1 MSSPGGDPPVQL
13 EDEPVVFVHAVLG
26 APGSAA
32 RTSPG
37 STASVALEDEPYT
50 WFQVPDDA
58 RASRFPA
65 RPRGAATE
73 GTSIGRLAAT
83 GWSPSLLSL
92 LALGAGALRLRARRM
107 AGGQQ

>member
-1 MSSPGGDPPVQL
+1 MTSPGGDPPVQL
-13 EDEPVVFVHAVLG
+13 EDEPVVFVHAALG
-26 APGSAA
+26 APGSAV

-50 WFQVPDDA
+50 WFEVPNDA
-58 RASRFPA
+58 RASRLSAP
-65 RPRGAATE
+65 PRSTAPDGGHA
-73 GTSIGRLAAT
+73 GRLAAT

-107 AGGQQ
+107 AGGER